1 MTGSF
6 EGFSVLEPADPP
18 EIGRYRLY
26 ARLGAGGMGR
36 VYLSTLPGGRPVA
49 LKVVHDGLAADP
61 EFRRRFALEARAAQ
75 QVNGIHIAQL
85 LDVGADDLIPWLATA
100 YIPGPSLLE
109 AVRLQGPLPVQTV
122 RMLTAGIARALEAI
136 HQAGL
141 IHRDLKPANV
151 ILAEDGP
158 RVIDFGVARAAD
170 STTGLT
176 GGRIGSPQYMAP
188 EQVRG
193 QSATPALDVFALGAL
208 TFFAATG
215 RQAFGEGEE
224 LSILYRIV
232 QEEPELSECP
242 QVVRDLVAA
251 CLTKDPE
258 RRPDL
263 AAIIRYCEG
272 DSTAA
277 GPGWLPD
284 GVAEMAR
291 ARSESSTA
299 LLAQAPTVRN
309 GTSQEAQTPVLAG
322 AVAGN
327 GSGTGTAVSQ
337 GSGTTAPLPQHEA
350 ATAALPPKGGTWT
363 TGKVVGL
370 VVGAAALSAVAVIG
384 VSAMTKSS
392 NNHGASGP
400 AAAQGSTA
408 PVGQVANSSTA
419 TSGPTTPATVQTTG
433 GTNPTATSAGGS
445 TNTAGSGT
453 STGDTSAAPPAN
465 TAGPLTSGNDPVAWQ
480 GQLVFGTDGVTLG
493 KTTIAYTSGIYS
505 DLELSTS
512 HQPAGQYGF
521 GRFGVTGKLIAW
533 TGATPPSRQD
543 CVDGL
548 NSNGS
553 LGATVPQGGL
563 ICVKG
568 ENYQVA
574 VARIISV
581 DTNKNQATAKFVLW
595 SAPMQ

>member
-6 EGFSVLEPADPP
+6 DGFSVLEPADPA

-85 LDVGADDLIPWLATA
+85 LDVGADDPIPWLATA

-122 RMLTAGIARALEAI
+122 RILTAGIARALDAI

-176 GGRIGSPQYMAP
+176 GGRVGSPQYMAP
-188 EQVRG
+188 EQIRN

-215 RQAFGEGEE
+215 RPAFGEGEE
-224 LSILYRIV
+224 LAVLFRIV
-232 QEEPELSECP
+232 QEEPDLSACP

-251 CLTKDPE
+251 CLAKDPE
-258 RRPDL
+258 QRPDL

-272 DSTAA
+272 ENTAA
-277 GPGWLPD
+277 GAGWLPS

-291 ARSESSTA
+291 ARVESSGA

-309 GTSQEAQTPVLAG
+309 AGPRQGDQTPVLANPG
-322 AVAGN
+322 AGGSTVAPAF
-327 GSGTGTAVSQ
+327 GSA
-337 GSGTTAPLPQHEA
+337 TTENLPTKA
-350 ATAALPPKGGTWT
+350 GGWT

-370 VVGAAALSAVAVIG
+370 VAGVAVLTAAVVIG
-384 VSAMTKSS
+384 VTAMGGSS
-392 NNHGASGP
+392 GKPTASGTATTGVSTP
-400 AAAQGSTA
+400 AGN
-408 PVGQVANSSTA
+408 VANSSSSAGVNTA
-419 TSGPTTPATVQTTG
+419 PTSQDTGGQIPSSAGVPSDSGSQSSSSAATPA
-433 GTNPTATSAGGS
+433 A
-445 TNTAGSGT
+445 
-453 STGDTSAAPPAN
+453 PAN

-480 GQLVFGTDGVTLG
+480 GQMVFGTVGIDLG
-493 KTTIAYTSGIYS
+493 KTNITYPTDGFS
-505 DLELSTS
+505 DLELTTN
-512 HQPAGQYGF
+512 QEPPGQYEF
-521 GRFGVTGKLIAW
+521 MHFSTTGGIYSWNGSNAP
-533 TGATPPSRQD
+533 ARQD
-543 CVDGL
+543 CVDDL
-548 NSNGS
+548 NSNGTS
-553 LGATVPQGGL
+553 SITVGIGTL

-568 ENYQVA
+568 QNYQVA
-574 VARIISV
+574 VARIIAV
-581 DTNKNQATAKFVLW
+581 DTNKHQATAKFVLW
-595 SAPMQ
+595 SQPMQ

>member
-1 MTGSF
+1 M
-6 EGFSVLEPADPP
+6 LEPADPP

-49 LKVVHDGLAADP
+49 LKVVHDGLAADS

-85 LDVGADDLIPWLATA
+85 LDVGADDPIPWLATA

-122 RMLTAGIARALEAI
+122 RILTAGIARALDAI

-232 QEEPELSECP
+232 QEEPDLSECP

-251 CLTKDPE
+251 CLNKDPE
-258 RRPDL
+258 ARPDL

-299 LLAQAPTVRN
+299 LLAQAPTVRD
-309 GTSQEAQTPVLAG
+309 GASQEAQTPVLAG
-322 AVAGN
+322 AGAVAG
-327 GSGTGTAVSQ
+327 TAASQ
-337 GSGTTAPLPQHEA
+337 GSGTTSPLPHHEA
-350 ATAALPPKGGTWT
+350 ATTALPAKGGTWT

-370 VVGAAALSAVAVIG
+370 VVGAAALSAVAVIA

-392 NNHGASGP
+392 NNHAASGP
-400 AAAQGSTA
+400 AAAQSSTNPA
-408 PVGQVANSSTA
+408 AQAAKSSTA
-419 TSGPTTPATVQTTG
+419 TSGPTTTPQNAG
-433 GTNPTATSAGGS
+433 GTNPTASSAGGS
-445 TNTAGSGT
+445 TNTAGSDA
-453 STGDTSAAPPAN
+453 STGDTSAAAPAN
-465 TAGPLTSGNDPVAWQ
+465 TAGPLTSGTDPVAWQ

-493 KTTIAYTSGIYS
+493 KTSIAYTSGIYS

-533 TGATPPSRQD
+533 TGANPPSRQD
-543 CVDGL
+543 CVDSL
-548 NSNGS
+548 NSNGN

-563 ICVKG
+563 ICIKG